1 MKLLGSRAITGLV
14 ALICLQAC
22 TQEPAAELVLAAT
35 DNDRPGSNA
44 SPYSEFNV
52 QLTIRDVMN
61 TLIDPN
67 ADVIWEAVGFE
78 ASLENGIVESK
89 PESDEE
95 WDALRKNV
103 IAMVE
108 GANSLMIPG
117 RRVAPPGS
125 TTEFPD
131 AEFEPFEVEEKLQE
145 DRISWVGFAQAFQV
159 STLEVL
165 AAIDARDLEAYTTAG
180 GEVDD
185 ACTACHQQYWYRPE
199 LR

>member
-1 MKLLGSRAITGLV
+1 MKNLWCKASLV
-14 ALICLQAC
+14 LIPLVLLQAC
-22 TQEPAAELVLAAT
+22 SQQEEVALVSAPTAESAAYT
-35 DNDRPGSNA
+35 
-44 SPYSEFNV
+44 EFNT

-89 PESDEE
+89 PETAEE

-117 RRVAPPGS
+117 RRVALPGS
-125 TTEFPD
+125 TTDYPD
-131 AEFEPFEVEEKLQE
+131 AEYEPLEVEAKLRE
-145 DRISWVGFAQAFQV
+145 DSASWIGFAQAFQF
-159 STLEVL
+159 SALQVL
-165 AAIDARDLEAYTTAG
+165 AAIDARDLDAYTVAG
-180 GEVDD
+180 GDVDD

>member
-1 MKLLGSRAITGLV
+1 
-14 ALICLQAC
+14 
-22 TQEPAAELVLAAT
+22 
-35 DNDRPGSNA
+35 
-44 SPYSEFNV
+44 
-52 QLTIRDVMN
+52 MN

>member
-1 MKLLGSRAITGLV
+1 MKYLLSRASLIMIPLV
-14 ALICLQAC
+14 LLSAC
-22 TQEPAAELVLAAT
+22 SQEQETAIVEAPAAVSSAYT
-35 DNDRPGSNA
+35 
-44 SPYSEFNV
+44 EFNT

-89 PESDEE
+89 PETDAE
-95 WDALRKNV
+95 WDALSKNA
-103 IAMVE
+103 IAMIE

-125 TTEFPD
+125 TTDFPD
-131 AEFEPFEVEEKLQE
+131 AEYEPLEVEEKLRE
-145 DRISWVGFAQAFQV
+145 DSASWIGFAQAFQA
-159 STLEVL
+159 STFEVL
-165 AAIDARDLEAYTTAG
+165 AAINARDLDAYTIAG
-180 GEVDD
+180 GRVDD
-185 ACTACHQQYWYRPE
+185 ACTACHQQYWYRTE